1 MNRWVLMPMVAAML
15 MGGCAQSEPMTAERV
30 LELLKTSGIQYSN
43 PTQPARDPASP
54 LPNSYKERV
63 AVTLPSVAPKG
74 GQFFICEKQEYC
86 DAIYRYFDALKG
98 FAGPYLYRSKSG
110 LVVAQLNRGLE
121 PQAAEQVKAV
131 IESIP

>member
-1 MNRWVLMPMVAAML
+1 MKKWIWAVAAAL
-15 MGGCAQSEPMTAERV
+15 AACSQPDPMTADR
-30 LELLKTSGIQYSN
+30 LLAALKAAGIQYSN
-43 PTQPARDPASP
+43 PTQPPRDSASP